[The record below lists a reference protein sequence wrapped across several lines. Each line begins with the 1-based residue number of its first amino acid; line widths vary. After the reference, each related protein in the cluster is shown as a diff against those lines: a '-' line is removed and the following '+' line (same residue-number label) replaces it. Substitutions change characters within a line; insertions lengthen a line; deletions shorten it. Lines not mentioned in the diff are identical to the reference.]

1 MILERETANNVD
13 VVVVVSEDVM
23 VDVCVDV
30 VFDDVDVDVDDDVDV
45 INML

>member
-30 VFDDVDVDVDDDVDV
+30 VFDDVDVDVDV